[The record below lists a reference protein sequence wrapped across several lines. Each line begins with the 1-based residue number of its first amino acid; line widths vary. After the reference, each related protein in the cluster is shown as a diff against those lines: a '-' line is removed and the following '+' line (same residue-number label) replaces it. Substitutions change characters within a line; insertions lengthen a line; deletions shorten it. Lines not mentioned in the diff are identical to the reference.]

1 MKAPVKLPLNSQ
13 PGSSSSSLR
22 EFADERHLGERRVES
37 GSEPGSMY
45 PLFPTLPHSCSLRRI
60 SQMQRQNSSGDSPF
74 FCNSPLKTL
83 ANKVPF
89 SPPLKIAFFDTFL
102 QFSAFSPTEFFDG
115 HSHRPNS
122 GGQKLVVFERNF
134 WDFNGAQ

>member
-1 MKAPVKLPLNSQ
+1 MVKGFFQ
-13 PGSSSSSLR
+13 
-22 EFADERHLGERRVES
+22 ER
-37 GSEPGSMY
+37 
-45 PLFPTLPHSCSLRRI
+45 
-60 SQMQRQNSSGDSPF
+60 PF
-74 FCNSPLKTL
+74 FQFTIETL

-89 SPPLKIAFFDTFL
+89 FPPLKIAFFDTFL
-102 QFSAFSPTEFFDG
+102 QFSAFSPTEFFDE